1 MQLLQSFLKTL
12 TIKFTQPDRHLPG
25 NSPETLALNS
35 TDMSPTATQQTL
47 QKAKQKPL
55 ARQQSGLTLALD
67 PELSQTVQ
75 WGKPQRSG
83 AMTILPILG
92 PDCPG
97 DFVGPLSGLKL
108 AGVHTYGKLELANTQ
123 KTGLAIVPLHMGYI
137 QDRAQNH
144 ALCSAAFLDAG
155 QQRIF
160 SDACCVQAAQG
171 GYLQGGDQWFFILPL
186 ALRSEALSLK
196 CREDYSKLW
205 PVIGRLNAQLGLPE
219 RGHLE
224 QVLSRER
231 AYLNQFQ
238 SRFERL
244 PNQLGAAF
252 WIGDRLA
259 GLELAP
265 TAAYFAEIWMPL
277 VCFSYGVA
285 AMGLEW
291 QSQKQGQRELPQP
304 YYARDL
310 DDLRSAIQLDRL
322 SQRQQ
327 LQSQI
332 QQLTAQDFCGELT
345 QQFGKLQLN
354 TLQSEAFSGQVVQS
368 ETRPVYASIFSKSFA
383 A

>member
-1 MQLLQSFLKTL
+1 MKFLTSWLKTL
-12 TIKFTQPDRHLPG
+12 ASGPIAPSPRQPLVPMAEEQS
-25 NSPETLALNS
+25 NSPGLA
-35 TDMSPTATQQTL
+35 
-47 QKAKQKPL
+47 
-55 ARQQSGLTLALD
+55 LALD
-67 PELSQTVQ
+67 PNRDSPFQ
-75 WGKPQRSG
+75 WGNPQRSG
-83 AMTILPILG
+83 AMTVVPILG

-108 AGVHTYGKLELANTQ
+108 AGVHTYGKLELANSQT
-123 KTGLAIVPLHMGYI
+123 TGLAIVPLHMGYI

-155 QQRIF
+155 QQRVF
-160 SDACCVQAAQG
+160 NDACCVQSAQG

-186 ALRSEALSLK
+186 ALRSESLQLRGK
-196 CREDYSKLW
+196 EDYSKLW
-205 PVIGRLNAQLGLPE
+205 QVIGRLNSQLGLPE

-244 PNQLGAAF
+244 PHQVGAAF

-291 QSQKQGQRELPQP
+291 QQQKQSQQQGR
-304 YYARDL
+304 RDL
-310 DDLRSAIQLDRL
+310 PKPYVAGDLADLRSAIQLDRL
-322 SQRQQ
+322 GQRQQ
-327 LQSQI
+327 LQSQM
-332 QQLTAQDFCGELT
+332 QQLTAEDFSVELA
-345 QQFGKLQLN
+345 QQFGKLQLS
-354 TLQSEAFSGQVVQS
+354 TLQSEGFAGQVVQA
-368 ETRPVYASIFSKSFA
+368 ETRPVYASLFAKSFA
-383 A
+383 V